1 MGGGV
6 HVQALGTKPVVSMT
20 GGVSGKHRQTSPWA
34 PESFEMVESGFRF
47 FSRIH
52 RHHQLLVARVLGV
65 FCETRTTPRPCPRSL
80 VPQSVVREPA
90 ALGDGVVPGSYLEM
104 QTLRPALGMLS
115 EDLRF
120 SSIPTVH
127 FCLNSACQGQAVVKL
142 WLAGLIW
149 PPTCFC
155 K

>member
-1 MGGGV
+1 MCFVKQGPPPAPAPEAWFLRVWSGNQQHWGMGG
-6 HVQALGTKPVVSMT
+6 
-20 GGVSGKHRQTSPWA
+20 
-34 PESFEMVESGFRF
+34 
-47 FSRIH
+47 
-52 RHHQLLVARVLGV
+52 
-65 FCETRTTPRPCPRSL
+65 
-80 VPQSVVREPA
+80 
-90 ALGDGVVPGSYLEM
+90 GVVPGSYLEM

-127 FCLNSACQGQAVVKL
+127 FRLNSACQGQAVVKL
-142 WLAGLIW
+142 WLAGQIW

>member
-1 MGGGV
+1 
-6 HVQALGTKPVVSMT
+6 
-20 GGVSGKHRQTSPWA
+20 
-34 PESFEMVESGFRF
+34 MVEYGFRF
-47 FSRIH
+47 FSRVH
-52 RHHQLLVARVLGV
+52 RHRQLLVARVLGV
-65 FCETRTTPRPCPRSL
+65 FCETRTAPRPRPRSL

-90 ALGDGVVPGSYLEM
+90 ALGDGGAVPGSYLEM

-127 FCLNSACQGQAVVKL
+127 FRLNSACQGQAVVKL
-142 WLAGLIW
+142 WLAGQIW